1 MLNSFII
8 ILREGFESF
17 LLVAVILTFL
27 RRSGQK
33 WLTSAVFAAIF
44 VGLTASA
51 ALGYLL
57 KFGVSD
63 TTLEETFGA
72 RAGTYTSQF
81 LNNESLREG
90 VLGLVA
96 IVMVGSLVI
105 HMWRSGPKIQQRMQ
119 HRLTAVS
126 SR

>member
-17 LLVAVILTFL
+17 LLVAVILAYL

-33 WLTSAVFAAIF
+33 WLSPAVYAAILL
-44 VGLTASA
+44 GLSVSA

-63 TTLEETFGA
+63 SSLEATLGTTFG
-72 RAGTYTSQF
+72 GYVSHF

-96 IVMVGSLVI
+96 IVMV
-105 HMWRSGPKIQQRMQ
+105 
-119 HRLTAVS
+119 
-126 SR
+126 